1 MIWRT
6 KNEYMRNDT
15 QVEPS
20 LLAAP
25 RLPTARDVARWRRE
39 HGPGAPPG
47 ATRRGDGAAYR
58 EIACRSALNRV
69 RGMPFAWTLNP
80 YRGCTHGCHF
90 CFARRY
96 QPQLEMDTGNE
107 FSSVILVKVNF
118 PDVLRRELASRPRP
132 GERAAFGTATDPY
145 QPIEGS
151 YRLTR
156 RALEALVERPMPVD
170 LVTRGPLIVR
180 DADLLAELSRKT
192 ACTVCFSVPTT
203 DEAAWRRLEPG
214 TAHPLQRL
222 RALRT
227 LAAAGVETG
236 VLMAPVVPGISS
248 ARAKLEATV
257 RAVADHGARFVGA
270 GAAAPGRGDAQPLPG
285 LPGRRVPRAAGWL
298 PAPVCR
304 QAPGRGLRRA
314 TAAAARRAAGALRPG
329 AAARRTI
336 RGGTP
341 RAGRGAAGVAP
352 AAPRPRALVAA
363 HGAGRDRASRTRRG
377 PVVCGSGGR
386 SRRLP
391 TFGLALPCRRR
402 GPRTRWSP
410 DDVKHSNQP
419 APPARE
425 SGRAPAGG
433 GSGAGHAGSGE
444 AHLVA
449 SVFPSWLLN
458 AKVVAPAPPPGY
470 VCRRTLVRRVETV
483 LQRRLTVLQA
493 PAGFGKTTVLA
504 DISQRIRAR
513 GHLVGWLALDEDDT
527 PGAFGSYA
535 AYAFERA
542 GLDLAAVAD
551 PDEWS
556 SGAVARQIGLLARA
570 IEQHAAP
577 CLLVLDEVERLPRH
591 TVGLIDLLL
600 KRAPPNLHF
609 AAAFRSNPGLDL
621 AAHVLDGSA
630 IVVGAAAF
638 RFSKHEI
645 AEFFQGDLSRRK
657 LAAVE
662 KRTAGWPVA
671 LMVYRSAQVREA
683 GQPDADAASLTSNFV
698 GVRLL
703 RDLSAEDR
711 TFLLESCG
719 LRLDRGGPG
728 GRGAGIERCAPA
740 DSRVVVTGRA
750 AGAQPR

>member
-6 KNEYMRNDT
+6 KNEYMHNDT
-15 QVEPS
+15 QAEPS

-270 GAAAPGRGDAQPLPG
+270 GLLRLEGGTRSHFLDFLAGEYPELLAGYRRLYAGKHPAAAYAGQLQPLLDALRARYG
-285 LPGRRVPRAAGWL
+285 L
-298 PAPVCR
+298 
-304 QAPGRGLRRA
+304 
-314 TAAAARRAAGALRPG
+314 ARRPGGRSAAERP
-329 AAARRTI
+329 
-336 RGGTP
+336 
-341 RAGRGAAGVAP
+341 AP
-352 AAPRPRALVAA
+352 AAA
-363 HGAGRDRASRTRRG
+363 
-377 PVVCGSGGR
+377 
-386 SRRLP
+386 
-391 TFGLALPCRRR
+391 
-402 GPRTRWSP
+402 
-410 DDVKHSNQP
+410 QP
-419 APPARE
+419 AWRQ
-425 SGRAPAGG
+425 
-433 GSGAGHAGSGE
+433 
-444 AHLVA
+444 
-449 SVFPSWLLN
+449 
-458 AKVVAPAPPPGY
+458 
-470 VCRRTLVRRVETV
+470 
-483 LQRRLTVLQA
+483 QR
-493 PAGFGKTTVLA
+493 
-504 DISQRIRAR
+504 
-513 GHLVGWLALDEDDT
+513 
-527 PGAFGSYA
+527 
-535 AYAFERA
+535 
-542 GLDLAAVAD
+542 
-551 PDEWS
+551 
-556 SGAVARQIGLLARA
+556 LARA
-570 IEQHAAP
+570 
-577 CLLVLDEVERLPRH
+577 R
-591 TVGLIDLLL
+591 
-600 KRAPPNLHF
+600 
-609 AAAFRSNPGLDL
+609 
-621 AAHVLDGSA
+621 
-630 IVVGAAAF
+630 
-638 RFSKHEI
+638 
-645 AEFFQGDLSRRK
+645 
-657 LAAVE
+657 
-662 KRTAGWPVA
+662 W
-671 LMVYRSAQVREA
+671 
-683 GQPDADAASLTSNFV
+683 
-698 GVRLL
+698 
-703 RDLSAEDR
+703 
-711 TFLLESCG
+711 
-719 LRLDRGGPG
+719 
-728 GRGAGIERCAPA
+728 
-740 DSRVVVTGRA
+740 
-750 AGAQPR
+750 